1 MAISTRS
8 AFSSSLDFNFR
19 KENQLKQKKTEQ
31 KKIADI
37 GPKKG
42 VEVGSGTVFINWFI
56 FNMNV
61 HIFAPFDVSQLFVRK
76 DNDTFLETL
85 WIYLY
90 FRSFGTPLLLL
101 VASAERSYIAF
112 KNVTFCNTYIVHL
125 LRIPMKASTLA
136 LFIFSFEKLVKCL

>member
-1 MAISTRS
+1 MKKALLFSEDFAGVCSLSHDGNPLCNCKPTALWLFQPGLLFHQALISIS
-8 AFSSSLDFNFR
+8 EKKINLSK
-19 KENQLKQKKTEQ
+19 KELS

-101 VASAERSYIAF
+101 VASAERS
-112 KNVTFCNTYIVHL
+112 
-125 LRIPMKASTLA
+125 
-136 LFIFSFEKLVKCL
+136 